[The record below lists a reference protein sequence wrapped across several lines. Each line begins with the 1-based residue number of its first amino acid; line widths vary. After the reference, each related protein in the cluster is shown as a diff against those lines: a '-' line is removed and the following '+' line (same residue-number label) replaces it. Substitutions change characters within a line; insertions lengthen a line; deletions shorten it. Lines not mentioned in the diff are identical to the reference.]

1 MAGLQLSGLASGFD
15 WKSVVDQL
23 IELQRVPQ
31 TRLSTE
37 KSNNNTKLT
46 TFSTL
51 RTKLTNLEAA
61 TKALSADSVF
71 GKRTVSTSD
80 SALGWNVT
88 AGSGA
93 GAGAYRIDVSKL
105 ATQTTRTGATGV
117 SGSIASSNDVSELL
131 VSEMKL
137 TSSVTDGFFTVNGA
151 RVEVA
156 GTDSLQDVFD
166 RISSATGGAVT
177 ASYDSASD
185 KVTLSGSSPVT
196 LGSGVDT
203 SNFLYALELF
213 NNGGTSVTS
222 ATRIGTISLDDSL
235 ADAGL
240 AGALSGVDEDGN
252 GSFAVN
258 GETIAYNIETDSLR
272 SLMSRVN
279 QSAAGVVMS
288 YDSGQDR
295 FVFANRSTGDVG
307 MAATDTEG
315 TLLQVLG
322 LGSGAT
328 VVRGTNAEFSVNGGG
343 TIVSASNAL
352 TAEQLGVPGLA
363 VTATKEGSQTVTV
376 SSDTK
381 SVDTA
386 VRSFISAFN
395 DVQSYINIQT
405 DVSVSSNGTVRAAT
419 LAGNQEL
426 SSMGRELRGLAFGA
440 VSGMESTISRLESI
454 GIDFSGNSAELSV
467 RDEAKLANALSGNL
481 EEVSKLFS
489 GSAGSIGSR
498 MTSYIER
505 VTGTSGTLDIQVKS
519 IERQNRSLDTQI
531 ADIERR
537 LEAERTRLEASFIA
551 MEEAQSLMSSQLAAL
566 NGALG
571 SS

>member
-31 TRLSTE
+31 TRLSSE

-71 GKRTVSTSD
+71 DKRTVSTSD
-80 SALGWNVT
+80 STLGWNVT

-93 GAGAYRIDVSKL
+93 VAGAYRIDVSKL

-117 SGSIASSNDVSELL
+117 SGSIANSNDVSELL

-137 TSSVTDGFFTVNGA
+137 TSSVSDGFFTVNGA
-151 RVEVA
+151 RVEVS

-185 KVTLSGSSPVT
+185 KVTLSGSGPVT

-279 QSAAGVVMS
+279 QSAAGVLMS

-295 FVFANRSTGDVG
+295 FVLANRSTGDVG

-315 TLLQVLG
+315 TLLQALG
-322 LGSGAT
+322 LGSSAN

-352 TAEQLGVPGLA
+352 TAEQLGVPGLS

-376 SSDTK
+376 STDTK

-489 GSAGSIGSR
+489 GSAVSIGSR